1 MSTEAWLWAAAM
13 SVVACW
19 LGHRMGINRSCKV
32 FAALLIEFGLW
43 DACRVA
49 SERHERDTQ

>member
-13 SVVACW
+13 SVVAVW
-19 LGHRMGINRSCKV
+19 LGHDVGVRKSCRV

-43 DACRVA
+43 DAYRVA